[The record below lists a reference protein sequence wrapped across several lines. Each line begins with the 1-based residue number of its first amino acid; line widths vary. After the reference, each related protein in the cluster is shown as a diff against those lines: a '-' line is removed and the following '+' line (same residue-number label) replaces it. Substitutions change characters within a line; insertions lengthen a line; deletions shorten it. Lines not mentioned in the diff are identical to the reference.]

1 MGWNKNWAN
10 SVLPGFLEET
20 RDQPSPRVTVCLG
33 GSPVITD
40 QLSKRQMV
48 LDACIATCQPVQKR
62 ANVDKTTFF
71 FLFFVPFPHPSSM
84 KQTNKKPLRELTD
97 DEGKKNRAPAW
108 RASLASSLPLAELLC
123 VVTPQG
129 GEKSN
134 SSVICHEPR

>member
-20 RDQPSPRVTVCLG
+20 RELPSPQAFFVIVCLG

-40 QLSKRQMV
+40 QLSKHQIV

-71 FLFFVPFPHPSSM
+71 FC
-84 KQTNKKPLRELTD
+84 
-97 DEGKKNRAPAW
+97 
-108 RASLASSLPLAELLC
+108 SLSHSPI
-123 VVTPQG
+123 P
-129 GEKSN
+129 
-134 SSVICHEPR
+134 PP